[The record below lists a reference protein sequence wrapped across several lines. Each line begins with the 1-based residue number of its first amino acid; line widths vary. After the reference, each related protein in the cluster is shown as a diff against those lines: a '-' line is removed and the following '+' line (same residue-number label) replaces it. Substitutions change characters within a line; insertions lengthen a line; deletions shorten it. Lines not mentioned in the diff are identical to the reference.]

1 VTRPASLQR
10 GQARQAGPPRWEPW
24 LEAVALSGLGVGL
37 ALATL
42 LLVLVP
48 QRLAQRPARQGVIVL
63 HLDPLGRLRLWNQPI
78 NAAALMPL
86 LQRAAR
92 DPSRPRLRL
101 QPAAGVPWGR
111 VQALASELER
121 LPLPL
126 ELQLP

>member
-1 VTRPASLQR
+1 MKALERALDWDR
-10 GQARQAGPPRWEPW
+10 H
-24 LEAVALSGLGVGL
+24 LEATALSAMAVGL

-63 HLDPLGRLRLWNQPI
+63 HLDPEGRLRLWNQPI
-78 NAAALMPL
+78 APGALRPL

-92 DPSRPRLRL
+92 DPRPPRLRL
-101 QPAAGVPWGR
+101 RPAAGVPWGR
-111 VQALASELER
+111 VQALVSELET

>member
-1 VTRPASLQR
+1 MTRHASLQR
-10 GQARQAGPPRWEPW
+10 GRAREAGKPCCQHW
-24 LEAVALSGLGVGL
+24 LEAVALGGLGVGL
-37 ALATL
+37 VLATL
-42 LLVLVP
+42 LLMLVP

-78 NAAALMPL
+78 AATALMPL
-86 LQRAAR
+86 LERAAR

-101 QPAAGVPWGR
+101 LPASGVPWGR

>member
-1 VTRPASLQR
+1 MRPANPQR
-10 GQARQAGPPRWEPW
+10 CPAHEAGQQSGERW
-24 LEAVALSGLGVGL
+24 LEAIALAGLGVGL

-42 LLVLVP
+42 LLVVVP
-48 QRLAQRPARQGVIVL
+48 QRLAQRPAREGVIVL

-78 NAAALMPL
+78 TAAALMPL
-86 LQRAAR
+86 LQRAAS
-92 DPSRPRLRL
+92 DPRRPRLRL

-111 VQALASELER
+111 VQALATELER

>member
-1 VTRPASLQR
+1 MTRPASLQNGR
-10 GQARQAGPPRWEPW
+10 HHQAGQPCREHW
-24 LEAVALSGLGVGL
+24 LEAVALSGLAVGL

-63 HLDPLGRLRLWNQPI
+63 HVDPQERLRIWNQPI
-78 NAAALMPL
+78 AAATLMPL

-92 DPSRPRLRL
+92 DPRRPRLRL